1 LSARSYQL
9 LVIAMMLAAGG
20 RARADAHGVLR
31 IGVMPLAL
39 EPSTDTPLFGGY
51 FDDAVRGYNAAAMAY
66 DRAHDT
72 NSVTPID
79 RSALGVHA
87 TMMTFAPGL
96 EVGGEH
102 AVFRLEGIF
111 GISDTHRMIGLGVY
125 PIDLAWRGAY
135 IAIGGTASS
144 LDRTDTDGE
153 TGALV
158 TARAAAGVRVGR
170 VSLEIGYGMYVA
182 GGLVD
187 SGQLHS
193 MQHYDPRGAPPPAAD
208 SVVAGG
214 EQHGMIDVAVGVGL

>member
-1 LSARSYQL
+1 
-9 LVIAMMLAAGG
+9 MMLAGGG

-39 EPSTDTPLFGGY
+39 EPSNDTPVFGGY

-72 NSVTPID
+72 NTIAPID

-102 AVFRLEGIF
+102 AVFRIEGIV
-111 GISDTHRMIGLGVY
+111 GVSDTHRTIGIGVY

-135 IAIGGTASS
+135 VAIGGTASE

-153 TGALV
+153 VGALV
-158 TARAAAGVRVGR
+158 TARAAIGMRVGR
-170 VSLEIGYGMYVA
+170 VSIELGYGMYVA

-193 MQHYDPRGAPPPAAD
+193 MEHYDPRGAPPPAAD
-208 SVVAGG
+208 HVVAGG
-214 EQHGMIDVAVGVGL
+214 EQQGLIDVALGISMW